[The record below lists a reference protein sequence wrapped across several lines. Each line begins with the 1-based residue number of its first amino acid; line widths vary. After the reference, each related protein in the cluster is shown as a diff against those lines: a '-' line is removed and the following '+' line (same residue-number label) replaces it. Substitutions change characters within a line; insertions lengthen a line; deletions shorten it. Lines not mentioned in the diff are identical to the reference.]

1 MDRRDTGAKAMP
13 HQLIL
18 QNRNQLEMTGVEDV
32 QSFDESLVKAF
43 TTYGELSITGNG
55 LHIRR
60 LDLESSSFSVEG
72 RIDAISYAN
81 RPEGGFFSRL
91 FR

>member
-1 MDRRDTGAKAMP
+1 MERRDNGPKTMP
-13 HQLIL
+13 HQLIM

-32 QSFDESLVKAF
+32 QSFDECLVKAF
-43 TTYGELSITGNG
+43 TTYGELSIVGG
-55 LHIRR
+55 DLHIRR

-72 RIDAISYAN
+72 RIDAISYST

>member
-1 MDRRDTGAKAMP
+1 MERRESANRVMP

-18 QNRNQLEMTGVEDV
+18 QDRNQLEMSGVEDV
-32 QSFDESLVKAF
+32 QSFDDTVVKAY
-43 TTYGELSITGNG
+43 TSYGELTISGSG

-60 LDLESSSFSVEG
+60 LDLESGSFSVEG
-72 RIDAISYAN
+72 RIDSLAYTA
-81 RPEGGFFSRL
+81 RAEGGFFRRL